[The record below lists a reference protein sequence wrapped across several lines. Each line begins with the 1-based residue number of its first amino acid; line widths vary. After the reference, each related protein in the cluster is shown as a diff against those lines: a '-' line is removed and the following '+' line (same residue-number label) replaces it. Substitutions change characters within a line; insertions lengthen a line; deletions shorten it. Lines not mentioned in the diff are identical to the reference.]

1 MDISILTSK
10 GQLVIPKR
18 IRGKYGMKGGV
29 KIIFEETK
37 DGVLMKPMNED
48 YFNSFVGILKS
59 GDLKQ
64 DMQEMREEESVYEN
78 KKMNPSKS
86 K

>member
-1 MDISILTSK
+1 METSILTPK

-37 DGVLMKPMNED
+37 DGILMKPMNED
-48 YFNSFVGILKS
+48 YFKSFVGILKS
-59 GDLKQ
+59 GDLKR
-64 DMQEMREEESVYEN
+64 DMQEMREEEVAYEN
-78 KKMNPSKS
+78 KK
-86 K
+86 